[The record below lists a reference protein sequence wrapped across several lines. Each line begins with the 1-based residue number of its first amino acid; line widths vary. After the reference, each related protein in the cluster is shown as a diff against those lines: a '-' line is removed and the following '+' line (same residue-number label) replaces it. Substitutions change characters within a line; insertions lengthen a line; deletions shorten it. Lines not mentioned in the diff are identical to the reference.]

1 MYLKIH
7 PFERPEHGLK
17 HSEDEVGPTE
27 EGIEHGSGKHPE
39 GKSDTIELL
48 DHGSDEHREGRVEH
62 QEHNLDHGSDD
73 HLGGVVEIQEHNLDT
88 NLDELL
94 EKAEPKQGV
103 GLETLELSVCVFS
116 KRSSQRPETKKKLK
130 LKKYY

>member
-27 EGIEHGSGKHPE
+27 GRIEH
-39 GKSDTIELL
+39 D
-48 DHGSDEHREGRVEH
+48 
-62 QEHNLDHGSDD
+62 SDD
-73 HLGGVVEIQEHNLDT
+73 HLEGVGETQEHNLDT
-88 NLDELL
+88 NLEEPL

-103 GLETLELSVCVFS
+103 GLETLKLSVCVFS
-116 KRSSQRPETKKKLK
+116 KRSSQRPETKE
-130 LKKYY
+130 